1 MLKTLVL
8 VLIASIVGGTGHVML
23 SKGMKTIGDITEAS
37 SHRLAGMVGRTLT
50 NPWVLFG
57 VALQAS
63 FFGMYLMLLS
73 RAEVSQV
80 LPMTAMDYI
89 VVVFLAHL
97 LLAEAVTPARWL
109 GVGLITMGVFMVWR
123 T

>member
-1 MLKTLVL
+1 MLKTLAL
-8 VLIASIVGGTGHVML
+8 VLIAALLGGAGHVML
-23 SKGMKTIGDITEAS
+23 AKGMKTIGDMTEVS
-37 SHRLAGMVGRTLT
+37 SHRLGAMVTRTVT

-57 VALQAS
+57 VFLQAS
-63 FFGMYLMLLS
+63 FFAMYLMLLS

-80 LPMTAMDYI
+80 LPMTAADYI

-97 LLAEAVTPARWL
+97 VLAEAVTPARWL
-109 GVGLITMGVFMVWR
+109 GVGFITLGVLMVWR

>member
-1 MLKTLVL
+1 MLKTLAL
-8 VLIASIVGGTGHVML
+8 VLIASLLGGAGHVML
-23 SKGMKTIGDITEAS
+23 AKGMKTIGDMTEVS
-37 SHRLAGMVGRTLT
+37 SHRLGAMVTRTVT

-57 VALQAS
+57 VFLQAS
-63 FFGMYLMLLS
+63 FFAMYLMLLS

-80 LPMTAMDYI
+80 LPMTAADYI

-97 LLAEAVTPARWL
+97 VLAEAVTPARWL
-109 GVGLITMGVFMVWR
+109 GVGFITLGVLMVWR